1 MNSMKMQKKKD
12 MTLKG
17 ELLRL
22 VGAPGCSWRR
32 AEKSSKRDE
41 EAEPKQKQ
49 RPFVAVSG
57 SESKVDAVK
66 YNIAYWNL
74 ECQVHGKREVVKQ
87 EMARVSN
94 DIPENQRT
102 KTYQKGQI

>member
-74 ECQVHGKREVVKQ
+74 ECQVHESRQTGSGQTGDGKSEQRHSRK
-87 EMARVSN
+87 S
-94 DIPENQRT
+94 EN
-102 KTYQKGQI
+102 